1 MQIQIQ
7 RVQAGGLRFF
17 QSNRPPGKVHALTRQ
32 PHLKSQRPTEPVVNT
47 YCSLPKHTPFPFS
60 WFQTLGFFWEQSP
73 PCSLCFYFGS
83 NGPQCLG
90 RKQVTWVCSIPDPGF
105 CGRLEAGPGS
115 VGCSCKRPGWAD
127 TSSTQLF
134 TFWSFPGVP
143 SLTEAQALPSAI

>member
-7 RVQAGGLRFF
+7 RVLAGGLRFF

-47 YCSLPKHTPFPFS
+47 YCSPPKHTPFPFWVS
-60 WFQTLGFFWEQSP
+60 FGNNPLP
-73 PCSLCFYFGS
+73 VLCFYFGS